1 MARKVELAEV
11 NQQNFRPRKATVSIF
26 AGILHQLCPRCRMGS
41 IFRSSIFRGFPP
53 MRESCPVCRLKFERE
68 QGYFLGAMYISY
80 GLALFIIAVFATGLW
95 ALTGWRLEKLVVAS
109 LVPFVPL
116 TPTISRLSRILWIYL
131 DQSLDPD
138 SSR

>member
-1 MARKVELAEV
+1 
-11 NQQNFRPRKATVSIF
+11 
-26 AGILHQLCPRCRMGS
+26 
-41 IFRSSIFRGFPP
+41 
-53 MRESCPVCRLKFERE
+53 MRERCPVCRLKFERE

-80 GLALFIIAVFATGLW
+80 GLALLIMALFATGLW
-95 ALTGWRLEKLVVAS
+95 AVTGWRLEKLAVAS

-138 SSR
+138 TSS

>member
-1 MARKVELAEV
+1 MARKVESVVV

-26 AGILHQLCPRCRMGS
+26 AGVFHQLCPRCRMGS
-41 IFRSSIFRGFPP
+41 IFRSSIFRGYPS
-53 MRESCPVCRLKFERE
+53 MRERCPVCRLKFERE

-80 GLALFIIAVFATGLW
+80 GLALLIMALFATGLW
-95 ALTGWRLEKLVVAS
+95 AVTGWRLEKLAVAS

-138 SSR
+138 TSS